1 MAFTIKTFEESG
13 AGNLV
18 LKCAPLLGGELCKLG
33 LWRAE
38 ASRLNCVQQQEEE
51 EEEETKPN
59 KFHLVV
65 QNIGAGAS
73 AAAAA
78 DLHP

>member
-1 MAFTIKTFEESG
+1 M
-13 AGNLV
+13 
-18 LKCAPLLGGELCKLG
+18 CKLG
-33 LWRAE
+33 LWRA
-38 ASRLNCVQQQEEE
+38 AAARLNRVQEEEEEE

>member
-1 MAFTIKTFEESG
+1 MQ
-13 AGNLV
+13 AGSV
-18 LKCAPLLGGELCKLG
+18 A
-33 LWRAE
+33 RAH
-38 ASRLNCVQQQEEE
+38 CVQQ